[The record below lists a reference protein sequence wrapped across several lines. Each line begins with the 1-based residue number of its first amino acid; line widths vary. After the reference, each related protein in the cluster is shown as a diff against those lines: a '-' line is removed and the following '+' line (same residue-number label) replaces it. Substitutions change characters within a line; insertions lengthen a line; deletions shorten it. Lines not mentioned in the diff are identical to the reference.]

1 MIELLEN
8 LRHLFEG
15 WKDVHTQY
23 VVTKKVPEDVFNQ
36 FKESDPS
43 TTNKY
48 LPWMC
53 KQYVVDPGR
62 QRHIIDVAKAFDG
75 LVEKHLLKGDNSDIY
90 QHTLD
95 SADEVVS
102 SKSGEKSKGKVKRE
116 QKSES
121 QIIGDTDDYLIVVPE
136 SHAASCY
143 YGANTQWCVSGRDSH
158 YWDEYFVDN
167 IVIYIII
174 DKKHNKKYAVAVS
187 LDNEKECFDEKDKAI
202 DFATI
207 EKQIGVKLPDVFK
220 PLTKKGII
228 DRIIASCTK
237 NSDGTYSTDDSVN
250 FERMNLTQI
259 PAKFK
264 YVGGYFSCSN
274 NRLTSLQGAPQKVG
288 GYFSCGGNFYC
299 DNNKL
304 TTLEGAP
311 QKVGGYFSC
320 SDNRLT
326 SLQGA
331 PQEVG
336 GYFSCSDNRLTTLEG
351 APQEVGED
359 FYCSNNRLTGEEL
372 KKTVDRKYFKK

>member
-264 YVGGYFSCSN
+264 YVGGNFYCGN

-311 QKVGGYFSC
+311 QKVGGDFY
-320 SDNRLT
+320 
-326 SLQGA
+326 
-331 PQEVG
+331 
-336 GYFSCSDNRLTTLEG
+336 CSDNRLTTLEG